1 MYVYVI
7 YSKNFRDTT
16 KVLKI
21 FVIKEDSESVF
32 RIIGLNKESVG

>member
-1 MYVYVI
+1 MFISYI
-7 YSKNFRDTT
+7 FQELHDTT

-32 RIIGLNKESVG
+32 RIIGLNRESLG